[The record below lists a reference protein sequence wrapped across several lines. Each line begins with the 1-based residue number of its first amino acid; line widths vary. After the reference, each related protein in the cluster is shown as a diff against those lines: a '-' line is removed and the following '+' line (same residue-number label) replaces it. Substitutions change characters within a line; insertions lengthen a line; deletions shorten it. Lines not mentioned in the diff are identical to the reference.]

1 MNPPETSEDRDNIGD
16 SIGDRNF
23 VNDDNSDNTRNNME
37 DVSDDR
43 MNSDQSQGQF
53 PFQNNN
59 NQNLPIKSVVSKD
72 TIKNVNPFNP
82 NDNSNDIFLNSSA
95 IAPVNC
101 SETILIACVI
111 LLPDLKQL
119 FIIIIA

>member
-1 MNPPETSEDRDNIGD
+1 MNPPETSEDRDNIG
-16 SIGDRNF
+16 GDRNF

-59 NQNLPIKSVVSKD
+59 NQNLPINSVVSKD
-72 TIKNVNPFNP
+72 TIKDVNPFSIKISHKDPISKPPFNKINFILKNNEFIAFDYAVAALEILYSKEL
-82 NDNSNDIFLNSSA
+82 ND
-95 IAPVNC
+95 
-101 SETILIACVI
+101 
-111 LLPDLKQL
+111 
-119 FIIIIA
+119 